1 MPKILGSSLA
11 EHRERTRTALFEAL
25 SELMSRRSFDK
36 ITLSDVAN
44 HAGVGRTAV
53 YNHFT
58 DKEDLLLAFMEHE
71 AGRYAEELSR
81 ALAGIQDPIDRLRV
95 YVRQQALIARH
106 FHFPTSGPLADS
118 VSRGT
123 AGRLRAH
130 GALVT
135 QMLSSILTDAM
146 DQGLIPAQEPEQ
158 VIPLIHATVMG
169 GRPTPTDPERRRA
182 YLDSLDAFV
191 LRAWE
196 PVSPPTRFRPFL
208 TPTVPI
214 RRMPP
219 AIPVRFVTARLA
231 DSVRRGVP
239 GTQVRL
245 ADFPP

>member
-11 EHRERTRTALFEAL
+11 EHRERTRTALFQAL
-25 SELMSRRSFDK
+25 SELMSQRSFDK

-53 YNHFT
+53 YNHFA

-81 ALAGIQDPIDRLRV
+81 ALAGTQDPIDRLRI

-123 AGRLRAH
+123 AGRLKAH
-130 GALVT
+130 GALVA

-191 LRAWE
+191 LRAVGAHQ
-196 PVSPPTRFRPFL
+196 PAHAV
-208 TPTVPI
+208 
-214 RRMPP
+214 P
-219 AIPVRFVTARLA
+219 AIPHPHGA
-231 DSVRRGVP
+231 DPADAVGHPGSVRHSAVG
-239 GTQVRL
+239 
-245 ADFPP
+245 